1 MTQVNRYLANKD
13 MDRIDHALGRP
24 VDPMAETY
32 RNHYATDLDHDLA
45 TRMAADPC
53 WHMGRRA
60 GDMVFFHVT
69 DHGRRTLKTHLRDI
83 GDAHRLYDVLLDYY
97 PHRSIAATS
106 HAKARYAAYLDA
118 DLDMPFGEFCKRS
131 RVTLSLQDIRP

>member
-24 VDPMAETY
+24 VDPMAETH
-32 RNHYATDLDHDLA
+32 RNHYAIDLDHDLA

-53 WHMGRRA
+53 WHMGQVSGGMA
-60 GDMVFFHVT
+60 FFHVT
-69 DHGRRTLKTHLRDI
+69 THGRRTLKTHLRDI
-83 GDAHRLYDVLLDYY
+83 GDAYRLYDVSFDNY
-97 PHRSIAATS
+97 PLPSIAATS

-131 RVTLSLQDIRP
+131 RVTLSLQGIRS